1 MKLRAYFNLIII
13 FFPIGPLSVSLY
25 ETSHEKKT
33 KVISSLV
40 DPTLTTNG
48 IKELNKNL
56 IISKQL
62 ADPNDLN
69 ILDII
74 HKYVDEIDRQIGSNG
89 LSDARIITQDSAQ
102 DSETN
107 QQNFVAIRKDE
118 VNSLIQKYVEQ
129 AYRLINAILQEQN
142 ITINDVTIA
151 NYCSHS
157 FKFLIGEML
166 QKYFPDANKGFFNGF
181 DELSVQ
187 AGIGNVVSDYKI

>member
-1 MKLRAYFNLIII
+1 
-13 FFPIGPLSVSLY
+13 
-25 ETSHEKKT
+25 
-33 KVISSLV
+33 V

-69 ILDII
+69 IHDII
-74 HKYVDEIDRQIGSNG
+74 QKYVDEIDRQISSNRF
-89 LSDARIITQDSAQ
+89 SDARIITQ

-107 QQNFVAIRKDE
+107 QQNFVAITKDE
-118 VNSLIQKYVEQ
+118 VNLLIQKYVEQ

-151 NYCSHS
+151 NYCSNS
-157 FKFLIGEML
+157 FKFLIGEMF
-166 QKYFPDANKGFFNGF
+166 QKYFPDANQGFFNGF

-187 AGIGNVVSDYKI
+187 AGIGNVVSDYKISNIF

>member
-1 MKLRAYFNLIII
+1 M
-13 FFPIGPLSVSLY
+13 
-25 ETSHEKKT
+25 
-33 KVISSLV
+33 

-69 ILDII
+69 IHDII
-74 HKYVDEIDRQIGSNG
+74 QKYVDEIDRKISSNRF
-89 LSDARIITQDSAQ
+89 SDARIITQ

-107 QQNFVAIRKDE
+107 QQNFVAITKDE
-118 VNSLIQKYVEQ
+118 VNLLIQKYVEQ

-157 FKFLIGEML
+157 FKFLIGEMF
-166 QKYFPDANKGFFNGF
+166 QKYFPDANQGFFNGF

-187 AGIGNVVSDYKI
+187 AGIGNVVSDYKISNIF